1 MNDDQQ
7 AERELEQKVIEL
19 ARMKLS
25 ELQYSNFILE
35 ANLSKRM
42 QEVTENETEI
52 LKLSRDKESLTNQK
66 GKLSETISEKQE
78 LINTLKGEANSY
90 KEQEKIDSDKILEDN
105 EELQRK
111 LELVVEHRNTLEEE
125 LQQLKNPYETVIE
138 LEPVVETVVH
148 EGQLELNLLDAIRM
162 EEPQPKEET
171 WEEGTMLES
180 IDGTNN

>member
-1 MNDDQQ
+1 
-7 AERELEQKVIEL
+7 
-19 ARMKLS
+19 
-25 ELQYSNFILE
+25 
-35 ANLSKRM
+35 
-42 QEVTENETEI
+42 
-52 LKLSRDKESLTNQK
+52 
-66 GKLSETISEKQE
+66 
-78 LINTLKGEANSY
+78 
-90 KEQEKIDSDKILEDN
+90 
-105 EELQRK
+105 
-111 LELVVEHRNTLEEE
+111 LVVEHRNTLEEE

>member
-1 MNDDQQ
+1 MDNEKNE
-7 AERELEQKVIEL
+7 ERELEQKMYEL
-19 ARMKLS
+19 SRVKIS
-25 ELQYSNFILE
+25 ELQHNIFILE
-35 ANLSKRM
+35 ANLGKRIL
-42 QEVTENETEI
+42 EVTELTDELGRVEKLEKTNST
-52 LKLSRDKESLTNQK
+52 LKTR
-66 GKLSETISEKQE
+66 
-78 LINTLKGEANSY
+78 INTLEGEANSY
-90 KEQEKIDSDKILEDN
+90 KEQEKIDSDKILGDN

>member
-66 GKLSETISEKQE
+66 GKLSETI
-78 LINTLKGEANSY
+78 
-90 KEQEKIDSDKILEDN
+90 
-105 EELQRK
+105 
-111 LELVVEHRNTLEEE
+111 
-125 LQQLKNPYETVIE
+125 
-138 LEPVVETVVH
+138 
-148 EGQLELNLLDAIRM
+148 
-162 EEPQPKEET
+162 
-171 WEEGTMLES
+171 
-180 IDGTNN
+180 

>member
-66 GKLSETISEKQE
+66 GKLSKTISEKQE
-78 LINTLKGEANSY
+78 LINTLKEKVNSY
-90 KEQEKIDSDKILEDN
+90 KEQEKIDSDKIVEDN

-148 EGQLELNLLDAIRM
+148 EGQSELNLLDAIRM

-180 IDGTNN
+180 IDGTDN

>member
-66 GKLSETISEKQE
+66 GKLSETISKKQE

-105 EELQRK
+105 KELQRK